1 MKTSCQT
8 QMKYYPFD
16 TQFCEY
22 RFGSWSLT
30 KDKLTFRHVT
40 PYKENPNYGDL
51 VIDNTFHYNSTQ
63 WEIRSGMGELREKEY
78 PCCPRVEQ
86 FAMFKKTHLCD
97 EVIKYRKFQ
106 RNI

>member
-1 MKTSCQT
+1 
-8 QMKYYPFD
+8 MKYYPFD

-40 PYKENPNYGDL
+40 PYEENPNYGDL

-78 PCCPRVEQ
+78 PCCPRVDK
-86 FAMFKKTHLCD
+86 FASFEKLVFPITLYNTKNSNGA
-97 EVIKYRKFQ
+97 YRFDL
-106 RNI
+106 